1 MKLVRSIA
9 AVALATIACG
19 AHAQQYPARP
29 VKIIV
34 AFTPGSATDIVSRLL
49 ADSFTKSMGQ
59 TFVVENKP
67 GAGGIIGTESAKN
80 AAPDGYTLT
89 ACPSGPFGINPGIY
103 SKLPYDPVKDFEPI
117 SNLVLTPQ
125 VIVVGSQTP
134 YKTLKDLVDDAK
146 KRPGEIAFGS
156 LGTGSTSHLTM
167 EAFQRQAGIK
177 LNHIPFKGGAEAQ
190 SQIIGGSFPVMSDTI
205 TGVLTQV
212 NAGKLRPLGV
222 AIPKRSPYLP
232 DAPTIAEQGY
242 KGFRERGLDRA
253 VRAREDAG
261 RDPRQAQCRGEE
273 IPRFA
278 GGEAEDRAAG
288 RDAGGRFA
296 RALRRLDQ
304 VRDREVVQGGQGK
317 RRESRLTR
325 VRRGGRRSRRDG
337 QRRGLGRRRSAAR
350 A

>member
-242 KGFRERGLDRA
+242 RGFESVGWIGLCAPAKTPVAILDKLNAEVRKFLASPEARQKIEQQAATPVGDSREHFA
-253 VRAREDAG
+253 AWIKS
-261 RDPRQAQCRGEE
+261 E
-273 IPRFA
+273 IA
-278 GGEAEDRAAG
+278 KWSKVA
-288 RDAGGRFA
+288 
-296 RALRRLDQ
+296 
-304 VRDREVVQGGQGK
+304 K
-317 RRESRLTR
+317 ES
-325 VRRGGRRSRRDG
+325 GAKAD
-337 QRRGLGRRRSAAR
+337 
-350 A
+350 